1 MKHAIKE
8 LTSRLKIHLARELL
22 IARCVQQGQTKV
34 PLQGSGLVR
43 VWTTIT
49 ALTGLANV
57 ISVPTKGSTAPGNIN
72 IFVRATG
79 GRGTGAHKKTES
91 RRKTTIRI

>member
-1 MKHAIKE
+1 MKE
-8 LTSRLKIHLARELL
+8 RTSRLKLHPAREVL
-22 IARCVQQGQTKV
+22 IVRCVQQGQIKV
-34 PLQGSGLVR
+34 PLQGSGLVH

-79 GRGTGAHKKTES
+79 GRGTEAHKKTKS
-91 RRKTTIRI
+91 RRKTTNPI